1 MRSLLLSLFLATSA
15 AAQDTYSWP
24 FGSYITLHES
34 DVSGAEY
41 GVTFYNAW
49 GHASEDITFTL
60 DLDGFEVKVITRVGR
75 GEAPDHFEVIAPPGF
90 YAYPEFIDVP
100 ETQTSTILIFPIVLG

>member
-24 FGSYITLHES
+24 FGSYIKLHES
-34 DVSGAEY
+34 DLDGAQY
-41 GVTFYNAW
+41 GVTFFNGW
-49 GHASEDITFTL
+49 GHASEDLTFTL

-75 GEAPDHFEVIAPPGF
+75 GETPDHFEVIPPTGF
-90 YAYPEFIDVP
+90 YVYPEFLDVP
-100 ETQTSTILIFPIVLG
+100 EDETATILIFPILLG